1 MGDLIFG
8 EEDEELQH
16 VVARLLADL
25 GSTLATVEIGTGGLL
40 ARRIT
45 EVPDYERVYRGGIV
59 AVSLEALVHTV
70 GSSVGANKQTTIVAA
85 LESCRE
91 RLGGEFAVFVG
102 AFPHFDPDNAAE
114 ASPTSE
120 VALVGPNVSRV
131 VDYTFLGDA
140 ALNRSRAGKIA
151 LNLLRL
157 HFQRS

>member
-1 MGDLIFG
+1 M
-8 EEDEELQH
+8 
-16 VVARLLADL
+16 
-25 GSTLATVEIGTGGLL
+25 
-40 ARRIT
+40 
-45 EVPDYERVYRGGIV
+45 
-59 AVSLEALVHTV
+59 
-70 GSSVGANKQTTIVAA
+70 AA

-91 RLGGEFAVFVG
+91 RLERGFCPLRRQP
-102 AFPHFDPDNAAE
+102 FPHFDPDNAAE

-120 VALVGPNVSRV
+120 VALVGPTVSRV